1 MFEKMKNWFMPKD
14 IKPSPD
20 AQAAMDY
27 LGEKPKTKKKKLSP
41 KEEATAKGEPYVS
54 VVQVNVDP
62 ENINAGE
69 FDLDYNDKFVVN
81 LVKAGYK
88 LRPDDTDTD
97 IVDRWFT
104 EVCRNIALEVYEQEQ
119 ADPDKRNAQNDMLR
133 NVTSRDLGDGYS
145 EVQ

>member
-20 AQAAMDY
+20 AQAVMDH
-27 LGEKPKTKKKKLSP
+27 LGEKPKTKKLSP
-41 KEEATAKGEPYVS
+41 KEEATQKGEPYVS

-69 FDLDYNDKFVVN
+69 FDLDYNDKFVVD
-81 LVKAGYK
+81 LVKSGYK
-88 LRPDDTDTD
+88 LRPDDTDAD

-104 EVCRNIALEVYEQEQ
+104 TVCKNIALEVYEQEM
-119 ADPDKRNAQNDMLR
+119 ADPDKRQAEQSDLLR
-133 NVTSRDLGDGYS
+133 NVTSKDLGDGYS